1 MPGSIFIIQN
11 DDTLVEMTHQ
21 PYTTEDH
28 LQRFLERYPSLLAGD
43 QVDAA
48 APRRWLLIAREM
60 PIPDRE
66 DGSGRW
72 SLDHLFLDQD
82 GIPTLVEVKR
92 SSDTRIRREVVGQI
106 LDYAANALLYWP
118 SEEIRS
124 QFENRCRSNSID
136 PDEELHRCLGPEV
149 EPERFWTAVKTNLD
163 AHRIRL
169 LFVADEIPDELKHII
184 EFLNGQMKSTEVLGV
199 ELRQYHGKNLK
210 TLVPRVIGMTSDAQ
224 KAKSQRP
231 ASRIWDEQSFLHEI
245 QERVDGQTKDVAVRI
260 LDWARSKDLPIKWGR
275 GGYVGTFYPVIST
288 PEGAC
293 NLFGVSTE
301 GKIEVAFSYLLF
313 SSDEQRAQ
321 LLQRLNRIPG
331 VSFKESAV
339 RSWGSFPM
347 SVLHDPD
354 HLKQFFETFE
364 WAVTHLFNL

>member
-21 PYTTEDH
+21 LYAKEDH
-28 LQRFLERYPSLLAGD
+28 LQSFLERYPALLAGD
-43 QVDAA
+43 QVDTT

-92 SSDTRIRREVVGQI
+92 SSDTRIRREVVGQM

-118 SEEIRS
+118 SDEVRS
-124 QFENRCRSNSID
+124 QFENRCRNNSVD
-136 PDEELHRCLGPEV
+136 PDEELRRCLGPEV
-149 EPERFWTAVKTNLD
+149 EPERYWTSVRTNLD
-163 AHRIRL
+163 AHRVRL

-184 EFLNGQMKSTEVLGV
+184 EFLNGQMKSTEVLGI
-199 ELRQYHGKNLK
+199 ELRQYEGQSLK

-231 ASRIWDEQSFLHEI
+231 AGRIWDEQSFLEEI
-245 QERVDGQTKDVAVRI
+245 QDRVNDQTKDIAIQI
-260 LDWARSKDLPIKWGR
+260 LAWARSKSLPIKWGK
-275 GGYVGTFYPVIST
+275 GGSVGTFYPVVST
-288 PEGAC
+288 AEGPC

-301 GKIEVAFSYLLF
+301 GKIEVAFRYLLF
-313 SSDEQRAQ
+313 GSDEQRVQ
-321 LLQRLNRIPG
+321 LLQRLNKIPG
-331 VSFKESAV
+331 VSLKESSAK
-339 RSWGSFPM
+339 SWASFPM
-347 SVLHDPD
+347 SVLYKPD
-354 HLKQFFETFE
+354 QLKQFYETYE
-364 WAVTHLFNL
+364 WAISQLMNT